1 MSADKPPPLISQID
15 CVRLPIA
22 DLEAGLAFYRDR
34 VGHDLIWR
42 TDTAAGLR
50 MPEDDAEIV
59 LQTERPQ
66 PEVNY
71 LVTSA
76 DKAAEN
82 FVQAGGRLIVPPFDI
97 QIGRCAVVV
106 DPWGNTMVLL
116 DISKGRLVTDQQ
128 GRVVGN
134 SPPA

>member
-1 MSADKPPPLISQID
+1 MSTDTPLPLIQKID
-15 CVRLPIA
+15 CVRLPVS
-22 DLEAGLAFYRDR
+22 DLEGGIAFYRDR
-34 VGHDLIWR
+34 LGHDLIWR

-50 MPEDDAEIV
+50 MPDDDAEIV

-71 LVTSA
+71 LVNSS

-106 DPWGNTMVLL
+106 DPWGNTMILL
-116 DISKGRLVTDQQ
+116 DMSKGRLVTDQQ